1 MTEQVN
7 GEKQANLA
15 CRKSSNNLWNYE
27 GDGTLPSI
35 PSVLAPHGDFFPKI
49 IIWKKRKKQ

>member
-27 GDGTLPSI
+27 GDGTQPSI